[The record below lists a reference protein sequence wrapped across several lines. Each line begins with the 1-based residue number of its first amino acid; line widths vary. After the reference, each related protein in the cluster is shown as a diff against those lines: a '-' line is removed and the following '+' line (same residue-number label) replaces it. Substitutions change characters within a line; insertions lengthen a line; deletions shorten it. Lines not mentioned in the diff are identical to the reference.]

1 MTPRMS
7 VRAEARRLYAEMV
20 GEGSPAQLGPA
31 TLTPDPSPQ
40 EPATGRAAPAA
51 RPGEAGE
58 QAVPAGG
65 EKADLMAHLRAMYED
80 SIVPVRDIARHA
92 GVTERTLYKYARK
105 QAWKPRYAWMPDG
118 SRPPAGPA
126 RRRFSEQRERA
137 LQVAPAKGA
146 GGRFIRRDDIGVPF
160 AQGIK
165 ATDPAARAAA
175 AQACAAAD
183 RAAAR
188 AMLEA
193 ECRSAWQGTSQ
204 MLDWVL
210 RVFRRLDR
218 FTNAA
223 RKAGRPIEPVH
234 ERIIWR
240 ELGIAGD
247 SWAAAQRV
255 EREARLAL
263 ERFDAGTVAA
273 PVTSA
278 CPRPSSG

>member
-20 GEGSPAQLGPA
+20 GEGGVSNS
-31 TLTPDPSPQ
+31 TRRTPTPNPSPQ
-40 EPATGRAAPAA
+40 GG
-51 RPGEAGE
+51 GELRGCKGGGE

-80 SIVPVRDIARHA
+80 SIIPVRDIARHA

-175 AQACAAAD
+175 AHACDAVE

-188 AMLEA
+188 AKLEA

-255 EREARLAL
+255 EQEARLAL